1 MKTMLAIFCVSMLV
15 TLPVFGED
23 VDSLRTK
30 EVEQWSKSGFGD
42 VNVIMKNATAIL
54 ADENATI
61 SQLKD
66 AAKSSNAAANF
77 IGNITDVYD
86 DYKRENYKYDFV
98 LEKVNP
104 SRDAY
109 VAKSNALKV
118 LRNQC
123 YFRIGL
129 ELKGDGKNLEAF
141 LYFKDAFRLSPMVE
155 NGKEGLRYKAEQEMK
170 KLLGLQEIES
180 FVTWQSTQ
188 ARGLKTNN
196 FGGRLGIEIFSDY
209 Q

>member
-1 MKTMLAIFCVSMLV
+1 MKTIVAIFCVSMLV

-42 VNVIMKNATAIL
+42 VNVIVKNATALL

-66 AAKSSNAAANF
+66 AGKSTNAAANF
-77 IGNITDVYD
+77 IGNITDKYD

-98 LEKVNP
+98 LEKVAP

-109 VAKSNALKV
+109 VKVSNALKG

-129 ELKGDGKNLEAF
+129 QLKSNGKNLEAF
-141 LYFKDAFRLSPMVE
+141 LYFKDAFRLSTMVE

-170 KLLGLQEIES
+170 TLLGLQEIES
-180 FVTWQSTQ
+180 FVTWQGT
-188 ARGLKTNN
+188 
-196 FGGRLGIEIFSDY
+196 
-209 Q
+209 